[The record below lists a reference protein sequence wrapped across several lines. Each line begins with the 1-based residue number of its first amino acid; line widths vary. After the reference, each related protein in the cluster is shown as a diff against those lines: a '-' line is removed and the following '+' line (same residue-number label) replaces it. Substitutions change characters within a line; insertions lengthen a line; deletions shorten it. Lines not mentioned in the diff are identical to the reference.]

1 MSRRKIRFGIIG
13 CGLMGREFASAAARW
28 CHLLKVQVEPE
39 IVALCSGHETSFEW
53 FLANISTIRQTT
65 TDYRELLANSAVD
78 AVYCAVP
85 HNLHQQI
92 YTDTINAGKHLF
104 GEKPFGIDLK
114 ANSAILEA
122 AVKQPDLV
130 IRCTSQFPYFPGPQ
144 RIIRFA
150 QQGSLGEILEVEA
163 GFMHSSDLDQNK
175 TINWKRIVEINGEYG
190 CMGDLGL
197 HVLHIPLRLGW
208 RPRNVRAILSNVV
221 PVRKNAA
228 GESVPCET
236 WDNAT
241 LLCEAESGGAT
252 FPMTIKTQR
261 IAPGETNTWYL
272 SVKGTKLSARFS
284 TKFPRTLDTMPY
296 ESGKAQ
302 TWWREDL
309 GHTPVYKT
317 ITGGIFEFGFSD
329 AFQQMIA
336 AFCEQFEKGPD
347 AELAFGCVT
356 MEETHLQHELFTAAL
371 QSQRDGAVVCVG

>member
-1 MSRRKIRFGIIG
+1 
-13 CGLMGREFASAAARW
+13 MGREFASAAARW
-28 CHLLKVQVEPE
+28 CHLLDLEVEPE

-53 FLANISTIRQTT
+53 FRANIDTISQTT
-65 TDYRELLANSAVD
+65 TNYRDLLANEAVD

-85 HNLHQQI
+85 HNLHRRI
-92 YTDTINAGKHLF
+92 YIDTIEAGKHLF
-104 GEKPFGIDLK
+104 GEKPFGIDLE

-122 AVKQPDLV
+122 AAEHPDLV
-130 IRCTSQFPYFPGPQ
+130 IKCTSQFPFFPGPQ
-144 RIIRFA
+144 RIVRFA
-150 QQGSLGEILEVEA
+150 REGSLGEILEVEA
-163 GFMHSSDLDQNK
+163 GFLHSSDLDRNK

-197 HVLHIPLRLGW
+197 HVLHIPFRLGW
-208 RPRNVRAILSNVV
+208 KPKNLRAILSNVV

-241 LLCEAESGGAT
+241 LLCEVESGGFT

-284 TKFPRTLDTMPY
+284 TKFPRTLETMPY
-296 ESGKAQ
+296 EPGKAQ
-302 TWWREDL
+302 TWRCEDL

-336 AFCEQFEKGPD
+336 AFCDQVEKGPD
-347 AELAFGCVT
+347 AELAFGCAT
-356 MEETHLQHELFTAAL
+356 TEETRLQHHLFTAAL
-371 QSQRDGAVVCVG
+371 QSQREGAVVCVG